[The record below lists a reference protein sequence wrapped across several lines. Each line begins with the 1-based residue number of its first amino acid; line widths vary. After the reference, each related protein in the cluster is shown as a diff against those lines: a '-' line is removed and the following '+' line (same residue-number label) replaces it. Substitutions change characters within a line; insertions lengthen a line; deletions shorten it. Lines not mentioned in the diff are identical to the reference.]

1 MDQHLDFL
9 EFRENG
15 ELLLGTSALN
25 RRLVPSLPFEIIS
38 HSWTS
43 WSSGERGA
51 APRHLVPQQEV
62 SSEPST
68 WKV

>member
-25 RRLVPSLPFEIIS
+25 RRSVPSLPPGKFEKMS
-38 HSWTS
+38 
-43 WSSGERGA
+43 
-51 APRHLVPQQEV
+51 
-62 SSEPST
+62 
-68 WKV
+68 

>member
-25 RRLVPSLPFEIIS
+25 RRSVPSLSFEIIS
-38 HSWTS
+38 IISIFEIYYSLPKWPEKCLLGS
-43 WSSGERGA
+43 
-51 APRHLVPQQEV
+51 L
-62 SSEPST
+62 
-68 WKV
+68 